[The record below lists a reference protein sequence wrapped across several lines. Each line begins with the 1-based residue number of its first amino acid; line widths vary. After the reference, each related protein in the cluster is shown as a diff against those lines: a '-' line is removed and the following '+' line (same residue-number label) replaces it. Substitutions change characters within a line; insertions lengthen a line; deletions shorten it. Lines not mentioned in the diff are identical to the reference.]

1 MRNNYVMTT
10 VAFAALT
17 VASACSTSSRD
28 SKSTKSLE
36 GHPPRLD
43 MVTQYTTITFEP
55 GESELT
61 KMNKALIKEL
71 LMGAHKKKNQIE
83 QIRILSWS
91 DMEYPMTQEN
101 KTTSKDIL
109 LAGERAEKIRNYI
122 KNDLKETDDIDS
134 YNMARKPSFLSQLF
148 RSDEAMVKETFEVSG
163 TTSSRLADG
172 SLSYTKASKALV
184 IINYK
189 GDEDK

>member
-1 MRNNYVMTT
+1 
-10 VAFAALT
+10 
-17 VASACSTSSRD
+17 
-28 SKSTKSLE
+28 
-36 GHPPRLD
+36 